1 MIEEKRQANINV
13 MQNIVLENREK
24 LNVTGINDI
33 LSFDDQVVILST
45 DLGMLTIKGNEL
57 KINKL
62 NIDERLSKHDDTLV
76 NDIANIEIN
85 GKNKYF
91 YSFASKYCSHH
102 NSRYFP
108 IYDRYV

>member
-1 MIEEKRQANINV
+1 MVEERKQTNINV

-45 DLGMLTIKGNEL
+45 DLGMLTIKGSEL

-62 NIDERLSKHDDTLV
+62 NIDESEVK
-76 NDIANIEIN
+76 IEGNIS
-85 GKNKYF
+85 KYF
-91 YSFASKYCSHH
+91 TKDIFTFLL
-102 NSRYFP
+102 RY
-108 IYDRYV
+108 ILTVSYI

>member
-1 MIEEKRQANINV
+1 MIEERKQNNINV

-45 DLGMLTIKGNEL
+45 DLGMLTIKGSEL

-62 NIDERLSKHDDTLV
+62 NIDESEVKIEGNIASINYSQDKKKKKSENIFSK
-76 NDIANIEIN
+76 IF
-85 GKNKYF
+85 K
-91 YSFASKYCSHH
+91 
-102 NSRYFP
+102 
-108 IYDRYV
+108 

>member
-1 MIEEKRQANINV
+1 MVEERKQTNINV

-45 DLGMLTIKGNEL
+45 DLGMLTIKGSEL

-62 NIDERLSKHDDTLV
+62 NIDENIS
-76 NDIANIEIN
+76 NIGYSQDIAEKKSENI
-85 GKNKYF
+85 F
-91 YSFASKYCSHH
+91 SKIF
-102 NSRYFP
+102 R
-108 IYDRYV
+108 

>member
-1 MIEEKRQANINV
+1 MIEKKRQANINV

-62 NIDERLSKHDDTLV
+62 NIDESEVKIEGNITSINYSQDSEERKGESIFSK
-76 NDIANIEIN
+76 IF
-85 GKNKYF
+85 K
-91 YSFASKYCSHH
+91 
-102 NSRYFP
+102 
-108 IYDRYV
+108 

>member
-62 NIDERLSKHDDTLV
+62 NIDESEVKIEGNITSINYSQDPEERKGESIFSK
-76 NDIANIEIN
+76 IF
-85 GKNKYF
+85 K
-91 YSFASKYCSHH
+91 
-102 NSRYFP
+102 
-108 IYDRYV
+108 

>member
-1 MIEEKRQANINV
+1 MVEERKQTNINV

-45 DLGMLTIKGNEL
+45 DLGMLTIKGSEL

-62 NIDERLSKHDDTLV
+62 NIDESEVKIEGNISSISYSQDSPERKSESIFSK
-76 NDIANIEIN
+76 IF
-85 GKNKYF
+85 K
-91 YSFASKYCSHH
+91 
-102 NSRYFP
+102 
-108 IYDRYV
+108 

>member
-1 MIEEKRQANINV
+1 MIEERKQNNINV

-45 DLGMLTIKGNEL
+45 DLGMLTIKGSEL

-62 NIDERLSKHDDTLV
+62 NIDESEVKIEGNIASINYSQDNEERKSENIFSK
-76 NDIANIEIN
+76 IF
-85 GKNKYF
+85 K
-91 YSFASKYCSHH
+91 
-102 NSRYFP
+102 
-108 IYDRYV
+108 